1 MNQAIHCPNCPSE
14 NVIFSKKRGV
24 HVCEDCGHE
33 FTPEKPFV
41 PLRIFL
47 SYSHD
52 HNEELVR
59 MIKTD
64 LEKRGQDMWFKRRI
78 SLVRE

>member
-1 MNQAIHCPNCPSE
+1 MPQSE

-41 PLRIFL
+41 PPG
-47 SYSHD
+47 
-52 HNEELVR
+52 
-59 MIKTD
+59 KG
-64 LEKRGQDMWFKRRI
+64 KRG
-78 SLVRE
+78 L